1 MKKIIETNEAPKAIG
16 AYSQAIEKN
25 GMLFISGQIAIDPA
39 TGKLVEGG
47 IKEQTERV
55 ISNIKAILEKAG
67 YSMSD
72 IVKSTCL
79 LHNISDFA
87 QMNEVYTK
95 YYQNDKPARAALGGV
110 DLPLGSLIEIET
122 IAVK

>member
-1 MKKIIETNEAPKAIG
+1 MKKIIETECAPKAIG

-47 IKEQTERV
+47 IAEQTEQV
-55 ISNIKAILEKAG
+55 IRNIKAILEKAG
-67 YSMSD
+67 YTIAD
-72 IVKSTCL
+72 VVKSTCIL
-79 LHNISDFA
+79 NKMSDFA